1 MGNKIF
7 YGIIAVIVIAF
18 VAIFLVLNNSSSDPD
33 QLSDSGYYPYTDKEP
48 EELSGPTIDALDNED
63 YQYNQTPDEVASAI
77 EENDSQYVYYWSP
90 TCSHC
95 QEATPLLVDA
105 FDESGEDLIQLNIL
119 EYEAPWAEYE
129 IEATP
134 TLIYFEDGEEVERM
148 TGNPGDVA
156 SYESFIAATSGE

>member
-1 MGNKIF
+1 MYKR
-7 YGIIAVIVIAF
+7 
-18 VAIFLVLNNSSSDPD
+18 
-33 QLSDSGYYPYTDKEP
+33 Q
-48 EELSGPTIDALDNED
+48 
-63 YQYNQTPDEVASAI
+63 
-77 EENDSQYVYYWSP
+77 VYYWSP

-105 FDESGEDLIQLNIL
+105 FEQSGEDLIQLNIL
-119 EYEAPWAEYE
+119 EYEEPWAEYE

-148 TGNPGDVA
+148 TGNPGNVA